1 MGMTDQSTTTARSG
15 GVPWWLGFV
24 VHLLILPWFASTGLV
39 APGWAVAVLLAA
51 WVVLLLVGLR
61 LRTTRPLWM
70 LAIPVLDVL
79 VWFVLISAGDRWLGW
94 TA

>member
-1 MGMTDQSTTTARSG
+1 MNMTDQSATTRSG

-24 VHLLILPWFASTGLV
+24 VHLLILPWFASSGLV
-39 APGWAVAVLLAA
+39 APGWAVALLLAV

-61 LRTTRPLWM
+61 LRTTAPLLM
-70 LAIPVLDVL
+70 LAIPMLDVAI
-79 VWFVLISAGDRWLGW
+79 WFGLISAGDVMFGW